1 LGESV
6 EKWANYLRN
15 MPQPPRLAP
24 LLNPRID
31 ALLHPLAERD
41 KSIYVV
47 DAVAHA
53 LVEQADSLVLS
64 LYKSIRY
71 NLTKMLES
79 KSKS

>member
-6 EKWANYLRN
+6 EKWVNYLRN

-31 ALLHPLAERD
+31 ALLHPLAERN
-41 KSIYVV
+41 KSIYIV

-71 NLTKMLES
+71 NLPKVL
-79 KSKS
+79 KG